1 MLKKSI
7 ALCLLSS
14 SLLAGY
20 SFSQEFTLVASI
32 PNQFELQDKIPEIMQ
47 EAPAPAPAPEP
58 AVPVQLDRSG
68 IDRASVHLQIL
79 QQTNLRFI
87 DSGQPAAPAVA
98 TTPSV
103 KKTAADE
110 KKPQAKSTSNS

>member
-20 SFSQEFTLVASI
+20 AFSQEFMLIASI
-32 PNQFELQDKIPEIMQ
+32 PNQFELQDKIPEVMQ
-47 EAPAPAPAPEP
+47 ESPASSPTPTAPL
-58 AVPVQLDRSG
+58 QLDRSG
-68 IDRASVHLQIL
+68 MDRASVHLQIL
-79 QQTNLRFI
+79 QQTNLRFV
-87 DSGQPAAPAVA
+87 DNSQPAPAAVA
-98 TTPSV
+98 TTPPV

-110 KKPQAKSTSNS
+110 KKPQTKSTSNS